1 MDPAPGENRGLL
13 VTVLEIKSLNV
24 AYGSKQVL
32 HDISLTTSPGE
43 IVALIGPNGAGKS
56 TLIRAISG
64 VIPIMSGSIVSA
76 NQDLIQMST
85 NQRARVLSVVP
96 QIRQLGG
103 AFTVEQTVMI
113 GRTAHMN
120 FLGQPSRK
128 DHEQIRLAMQN
139 TNTNHLAHRR
149 VAELS
154 GGEQQRVL
162 LARALA
168 QDTPVL
174 LLDEPTNHLDLKHQA
189 AFLSLVRTM
198 TIENGL
204 AVIMALH
211 DLNLVSLNADR
222 VALVVEGH
230 LSASGVPK
238 NVLTA
243 ENISAA
249 YQTPVQVIPHPDNKN
264 PLILPAR
271 NGIIRKNH

>member
-1 MDPAPGENRGLL
+1 M
-13 VTVLEIKSLNV
+13 LEIKSLHV
-24 AYGSKQVL
+24 SYGPKPVL
-32 HDISLTTSPGE
+32 HGISLSASPGE

-64 VIPIMSGSIVSA
+64 VIPIVSGGLFSQGRDLTEMSAG
-76 NQDLIQMST
+76 
-85 NQRARVLSVVP
+85 QRARVLSVVP

-103 AFTVEQTVMI
+103 AFTVEQTVML

-120 FLGQPSRK
+120 FLGQPSNT
-128 DHEQIRLAMQN
+128 DHDQVQLAMRN
-139 TNTNHLAHRR
+139 TQTDHLAHRR

-189 AFLSLVRTM
+189 AILTLIREM
-198 TIENGL
+198 TKDKEL

-211 DLNLVSLNADR
+211 DLNLVSLYAHR
-222 VALVVEGH
+222 VALLMDGH
-230 LSASGVPK
+230 ISALGDPK
-238 NVLTA
+238 NVLTV

-249 YQTPVQVIPHPDNKN
+249 YDTPVQVIPHPDSDA
-264 PLILPAR
+264 PLILPASQ
-271 NGIIRKNH
+271 